1 MRRAVLI
8 LTVIFAL
15 LTVGVP
21 ASGALRGPGQEGYA
35 LAKGTVFT
43 NQGFSLG
50 GAEVEV
56 RRIDIEEERR
66 DDTRQRALS
75 NRQGEFAFRLPP
87 GPSRWEVTVRADHFK
102 VNRREFEIFAE
113 ERVDFTILLEPEG
126 R

>member
-15 LTVGVP
+15 LTVGGP
-21 ASGALRGPGQEGYA
+21 ASGAFRGNGQQGYA

-56 RRIDIEEERR
+56 RRIDIEEDRR
-66 DDTRQRALS
+66 NDTRQRTVS

-87 GPSRWEVTVRADHFK
+87 GPSRWEVTVRADDFK